1 MQATPPVKPE
11 APKPIYAPDPNEVT
25 VFAMTTF
32 RKRLRRFGIKLDDRR
47 RHMYLIGKTGMGK
60 STLLENMIISD
71 IVNGKGLA
79 VVDPHGDLVEK
90 VLKFVPDHRI
100 NDIVYFNPSDG
111 EFPIAFNIVESINP
125 EYKNLIAS
133 GLVGVFKK
141 IWADS
146 WGPRLEYILI
156 NSILALLD
164 YPGSTLLGV
173 TRLLVDKK
181 YRKEIVSAI
190 QDPVVKSFWVDEYAN
205 YSEKFRTEAIAPI
218 QNKVGQFLSS
228 SIIRNI
234 VGQSKSTIDMREI
247 MDSGK
252 ILLMNLAKGRVGEE
266 NSALLGAMMITKL
279 QLAAMSRVDIPEPDR
294 RDFYLYVDEFQNFA
308 TESFANILSEAR
320 KYRLNLVI
328 AHQYIEQLGEVV
340 KPAVFGN
347 VGTMIVFRIG
357 AADAAEFET
366 EFEPTFTPT
375 DLVNL
380 PKFHMYM
387 KLMIDGVSSTAFS
400 AIGLPPATGE
410 TNNIEKI
417 IRASRERY
425 ARPKKDVEEKI
436 MRWAG
441 MGDEAALLEGET
453 EEGGKVE
460 EQPEKMPTL
469 NPREFKERLKLI
481 QGSDQKLVPELAQK
495 VEVKEAQAVSLMD
508 ALKGGQSVSFGGRPA
523 QKPEAPKPAAPR
535 PPAPTPQPPKPQVA
549 PRVQASKPMTAPTLT
564 PARPQVQ
571 PPAQAPVR
579 PPVVPKPQTPAPQ
592 PARPQIPS
600 PQIPIPRPPQITPPA
615 PKPTVQ
621 AQQPAQPLVP
631 PKPEAP
637 KPMVPKP
644 AVPTPKPPST
654 QAASLSAL
662 KPPSAATPATSP
674 VSPTPVA
681 KPIPPPLS
689 QQPAGMSLSNL
700 AQATQSFEQRPG
712 GGGQGQ
718 TGQPGSGRKR
728 KRRRRHGDGDGQ
740 RPSEQGGQLEPLDM
754 GMAGQPPAQQA
765 APALINPVPTQFKPN
780 PTAAPTVHIPAPA
793 VERPKVTSP
802 QSTQPAQLAV
812 PHITIP
818 KVAPSFIRPET
829 TQQTP
834 QVQPVTPPVPPE
846 PPVRKSSSAPSFIKP
861 TEE

>member
-1 MQATPPVKPE
+1 
-11 APKPIYAPDPNEVT
+11 
-25 VFAMTTF
+25 
-32 RKRLRRFGIKLDDRR
+32 
-47 RHMYLIGKTGMGK
+47 MYLIGKTGMGK

-90 VLKFVPDHRI
+90 VLKFVPNERI
-100 NDIVYFNPSDG
+100 NDVVYFNPSDG
-111 EFPIAFNIVESINP
+111 AYPIAFNIVESINP
-125 EYKNLIAS
+125 EYRNLIAS

-173 TRLLVDKK
+173 TRMLVDKK

-247 MDSGK
+247 MDTGK

-320 KYRLNLVI
+320 KYRLNLII

-347 VGTMIVFRIG
+347 VGTMLVFRIG

-380 PKFHMYM
+380 PKYHMYM

-417 IRASRERY
+417 VQASRERY
-425 ARPKKDVEEKI
+425 ARPKKEVEEKI

-441 MGDEAALLEGET
+441 MGPEAGLLEGEASA
-453 EEGGKVE
+453 EETKE
-460 EQPEKMPTL
+460 EEPEKVPTL
-469 NPREFKERLKLI
+469 NPREFKERMKMI
-481 QGSDQKLVPELAQK
+481 QGSEQRLVPELAQK
-495 VEVKEAQAVSLMD
+495 IEVKEAQAVSLMD
-508 ALKGGQSVSFGGRPA
+508 ALKGGQTVSFGGKAPYAPKVQPA
-523 QKPEAPKPAAPR
+523 KTSPRPEALNSAQAAAKPAGLQ
-535 PPAPTPQPPKPQVA
+535 PTI
-549 PRVQASKPMTAPTLT
+549 PT
-564 PARPQVQ
+564 Q
-571 PPAQAPVR
+571 PAQAPQPSR
-579 PPVVPKPQTPAPQ
+579 PAQTTGVVQTGVTAQPRPSVLQPRPSTPQAPAPQ
-592 PARPQIPS
+592 
-600 PQIPIPRPPQITPPA
+600 
-615 PKPTVQ
+615 
-621 AQQPAQPLVP
+621 L
-631 PKPEAP
+631 
-637 KPMVPKP
+637 
-644 AVPTPKPPST
+644 
-654 QAASLSAL
+654 
-662 KPPSAATPATSP
+662 ATPVPATP
-674 VSPTPVA
+674 
-681 KPIPPPLS
+681 
-689 QQPAGMSLSNL
+689 GMSLHHL
-700 AQATQSFEQRPG
+700 QQATQSFEQRPG
-712 GGGQGQ
+712 GGGGQ
-718 TGQPGSGRKR
+718 PGAGGQPGSGRKR
-728 KRRRRHGDGDGQ
+728 RRRHRGGTDG
-740 RPSEQGGQLEPLDM
+740 GGQNPPAPVSGPAQSVQPTGGTQALPQPEPLDILETPAPHLTP
-754 GMAGQPPAQQA
+754 GPSTPAPQPKPNISALSGVPTSPRVVVPAQPA
-765 APALINPVPTQFKPN
+765 A
-780 PTAAPTVHIPAPA
+780 TAV
-793 VERPKVTSP
+793 
-802 QSTQPAQLAV
+802 
-812 PHITIP
+812 TIP
-818 KVAPSFIRPET
+818 TVAPSFIKTHHTPAS
-829 TQQTP
+829 P
-834 QVQPVTPPVPPE
+834 QVQTQQPSVQPTIRPAEQSEDQPAS
-846 PPVRKSSSAPSFIKP
+846 RKSTSAPSFIKP
-861 TEE
+861 SEE

>member
-1 MQATPPVKPE
+1 
-11 APKPIYAPDPNEVT
+11 
-25 VFAMTTF
+25 
-32 RKRLRRFGIKLDDRR
+32 
-47 RHMYLIGKTGMGK
+47 MYLIGKTGMGK

-90 VLKFVPDHRI
+90 VLKFVPDNRI
-100 NDIVYFNPSDG
+100 NDVVYFNPSDG
-111 EFPIAFNIVESINP
+111 EYPIAFNIVESTNP

-234 VGQSKSTIDMREI
+234 VGQSKSTIDMRQI

-252 ILLMNLAKGRVGEE
+252 ILLMNLSKGRVGEE

-279 QLAAMSRVDIPEPDR
+279 QLAAMSRVDIPESDR

-347 VGTMIVFRIG
+347 VGTMIVFRVG
-357 AADAAEFET
+357 AADAAEFEV

-380 PKFHMYM
+380 PKYHMYM

-417 IRASRERY
+417 VRASRERY
-425 ARPKKDVEEKI
+425 AKPKKEVEEKI

-453 EEGGKVE
+453 EESGKAE

-481 QGSDQKLVPELAQK
+481 QGSDQKIVPELAQK
-495 VEVKEAQAVSLMD
+495 EEVKQAQAVSLMD
-508 ALKGGQSVSFGGRPA
+508 AMKGGSVSFSGRPA
-523 QKPEAPKPAAPR
+523 SKPQPSAVRPAAPAVSAAPPKM
-535 PPAPTPQPPKPQVA
+535 PPAVVTPVVTTPQPPKPQPPQPPLSVPPISTPLKPPASTMPAQQPTLPRSPVLPQA
-549 PRVQASKPMTAPTLT
+549 PRPPVTPPPKAP
-564 PARPQVQ
+564 APQVQ
-571 PPAQAPVR
+571 QAP
-579 PPVVPKPQTPAPQ
+579 Q
-592 PARPQIPS
+592 
-600 PQIPIPRPPQITPPA
+600 
-615 PKPTVQ
+615 
-621 AQQPAQPLVP
+621 
-631 PKPEAP
+631 
-637 KPMVPKP
+637 
-644 AVPTPKPPST
+644 
-654 QAASLSAL
+654 
-662 KPPSAATPATSP
+662 
-674 VSPTPVA
+674 VS
-681 KPIPPPLS
+681 
-689 QQPAGMSLSNL
+689 GMSLSNIQ
-700 AQATQSFEQRPG
+700 QATQSFEQRPG
-712 GGGQGQ
+712 GGGGFNQGG
-718 TGQPGSGRKR
+718 GQPGSGRKR
-728 KRRRRHGDGDGQ
+728 KRKRRHGDGGPE
-740 RPSEQGGQLEPLDM
+740 RPDQVQPPSTSEMRGIPAPEPLDIS
-754 GMAGQPPAQQA
+754 APAVTFQPTQHKPVQPPVQVS
-765 APALINPVPTQFKPN
+765 VPTLAPSFLTPETS
-780 PTAAPTVHIPAPA
+780 PAAPTV
-793 VERPKVTSP
+793 
-802 QSTQPAQLAV
+802 Q
-812 PHITIP
+812 
-818 KVAPSFIRPET
+818 
-829 TQQTP
+829 P
-834 QVQPVTPPVPPE
+834 QVQL
-846 PPVRKSSSAPSFIKP
+846 PVRKPTSAPSFIKP
-861 TEE
+861 PEE